1 MTSFLDLIKKSALEA
16 FGDGVSIKKILIS
29 IIIAFFLGL
38 FVLFIYKIT
47 FTNVLFSKGLA
58 LSLVMLT
65 MISAMI
71 IVTITSNLALSLGM
85 VGALSIVRF
94 RTAVK
99 DPADTAFMFWAI
111 AAGIATGAGYYIP
124 AIAAC
129 FLVGILFF
137 ILSKLKFA
145 KNYPYLLVVRYDP
158 RAYDNI
164 QKVVK
169 AFPKYKIKSKNVN
182 ANNAEIA
189 VEVALEEKHNKVV
202 EAIARLD
209 GVIDVNLISY
219 QGDYGL

>member
-16 FGDGVSIKKILIS
+16 FGDGVSINKILLA
-29 IIIAFFLGL
+29 IIISFLLGL
-38 FVLFIYKIT
+38 FILFIYKIT

-58 LSLVMLT
+58 LSLVMLN

-99 DPADTAFMFWAI
+99 DPVDTAFMFWAI
-111 AAGIATGAGYYIP
+111 AAGIATGAGYYVP
-124 AIAAC
+124 AVAAC
-129 FLVGILFF
+129 FLIGILFF

-145 KNYPYLLVVRYDP
+145 KNFPYLLVVRYDP
-158 RAYDNI
+158 RLYDNI
-164 QKVVK
+164 QKVIK
-169 AFPKYKIKSKNVN
+169 AFPKYKVKSKSIN

-189 VEVALEEKHNKVV
+189 VEVVIEDKHNKVV
-202 EAIARLD
+202 DAIARLE
-209 GVIDVNLISY
+209 GVYDVNLISY